1 MRHRLLTLNVHSRP
15 DADADSRAIS
25 ALCELFGRLRPTV
38 VALQEVCQSRS
49 AEPLSES
56 PVGYRAA
63 EQGIVLRRD
72 LFVLRL
78 ALALER
84 AGMQYEWSYLPIK
97 LGYGK
102 YDEGVAL
109 LSSDPILETETLTV
123 SRREDYLNWKTRRL
137 LGARIGGAWFYSVHF
152 GWYEDPE
159 EPFSEQW
166 ARALRGFERHPCE
179 PIYLLGDFNSPAEIR
194 GGGYDL
200 VTESGY
206 FDAWSLAGGREGAT
220 VLGAVDGWEKNG
232 ARGLRIDHI
241 RSSCPFSGG
250 WACRVLD
257 GKQGPVISDHFG
269 VYAEIEGG

>member
-1 MRHRLLTLNVHSRP
+1 MRHRLLTLNVHSQP
-15 DADADSRAIS
+15 DAASDGEAVL

-38 VALQEVCQSRS
+38 VALQEVCQSRG
-49 AEPLSES
+49 AELLSES
-56 PVGYRAA
+56 PLGYRAA
-63 EQGIVLRRD
+63 EPTAVLRRD

-78 ALALER
+78 SRALAEL
-84 AGMQYEWSYLPIK
+84 GLWYEWSYLPIK

-109 LSSDPILETETLTV
+109 LSSEPISETETLTV
-123 SRREDYLNWKTRRL
+123 SRTAEYRSWKTRRL
-137 LGARIGGAWFYSVHF
+137 LGAHIGGAWFYSVHF

-166 ARALRGFERHPCE
+166 ARALRGFGRHPCE
-179 PIYLLGDFNSPAEIR
+179 PIYLLGDFNSPAEAE

-200 VTESGY
+200 VTKSGY

-241 RSSCPFSGG
+241 RSSRPFSGG